1 MIEKINNDINND
13 IKELKQKIEDNEID
27 MSQFFG
33 LLDTINKQVAEVQK
47 NIEMLQLEN
56 ESYNKEIKRLEIVKE
71 YLEEHKRVEKN
82 AEELRRN

>member
-1 MIEKINNDINND
+1 MIEKINND